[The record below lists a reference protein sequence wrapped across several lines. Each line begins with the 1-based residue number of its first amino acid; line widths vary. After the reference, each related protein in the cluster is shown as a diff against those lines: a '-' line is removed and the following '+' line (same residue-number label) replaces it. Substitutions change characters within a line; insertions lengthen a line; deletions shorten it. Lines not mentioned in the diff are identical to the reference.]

1 MLGLAVKNV
10 ILFTLIIL
18 IFHFLIKNAIVDRF
32 PGSKPPMPLAT
43 LPTAHKENFVG
54 QIRQEKQD
62 GSALYDDE
70 KKKMMSYIMQEAEND
85 LDSMFAQKIITQ
97 CDKEGAGECPAKKDN
112 AKLPLSTTCDANI
125 QELKPEDPMKLKAD
139 CKLPQDHKGFMLI
152 KEYENEKVLNGGAL
166 FDGLQAYD
174 SYDEYFSQAML
185 CDSGR

>member
-10 ILFTLIIL
+10 ILFTLIVL
-18 IFHFLIKNAIVDRF
+18 IFHFLIKNAIVDRY
-32 PGSKPPMPLAT
+32 PGADRRSPMPL
-43 LPTAHKENFVG
+43 PTAQRENFVG

-62 GSALYDDE
+62 GPALYDDE
-70 KKKMMSYIMQEAEND
+70 KKKMMSYIMQESEND
-85 LDSMFAQKIITQ
+85 LDSMFAQKIITE
-97 CDKEGAGECPAKKDN
+97 CGSGAKEECPAKKDN

-125 QELKPEDPMKLKAD
+125 QELKAEDPMKVKGD

-174 SYDEYFSQAML
+174 SYDDYFSQAML
-185 CDSGR
+185 CAV